1 MLQGLFMTA
10 LFFLPTA
17 ILLFFTLAVRLEKPR
32 DPLSGV
38 RLKIFDSA
46 LLISAL
52 AVVLLVAGLTRYAVT
67 RTAASPFWI
76 ASNFTAIGL
85 WALGCVGAFF
95 GKNKGRLLLLLAQ
108 GTALFAAWACLMM
121 TIAD

>member
-1 MLQGLFMTA
+1 MLQGVFITS

-17 ILLFFTLAVRLEKPR
+17 ILLFFTLAARLDKPR

-67 RTAASPFWI
+67 RTEASPF
-76 ASNFTAIGL
+76 
-85 WALGCVGAFF
+85 
-95 GKNKGRLLLLLAQ
+95 
-108 GTALFAAWACLMM
+108 
-121 TIAD
+121 